1 MNFYDLHE
9 EVAEA
14 VDDEY
19 FWNTEPDD
27 GSFDVAVA
35 DLAKSY
41 GVNWSVVDFLVRSI
55 IDYQGDWL
63 YERTVEEV
71 REMLADNYFD
81 EHSFEEAAYDISDKL
96 SDQYSL
102 AKISAKVVE
111 AIVDAETEDDDED

>member
-19 FWNTEPDD
+19 FWDTEPDD

-41 GVNWSVVDFLVRSI
+41 DVDWSVVDFLVRSI

-71 REMLADNYFD
+71 REMLTDNYFD
-81 EHSFEEAAYDISDKL
+81 EHSFEEAADDISDKL